1 MPTKGAP
8 SRTIIS
14 SQHNARGYKAYVV
27 LLGQGVD
34 SFGKPKIK
42 LG

>member
-1 MPTKGAP
+1 MPTKGVL

-14 SQHNARGYKAYVV
+14 SQHNAGGYKAYV

>member
-14 SQHNARGYKAYVV
+14 SQYNARGYKAYF

-34 SFGKPKIK
+34 SLGKPKIK
-42 LG
+42 LS